1 MDDILKPV
9 RKITVMGGDAPSAPP
24 MPAGAS
30 AIPLTPKPKT
40 SINIKTAESA
50 TDTALP
56 VASAAGSN
64 FKPLTN
70 IRPMM
75 QPPAQDTKADVS
87 TVGSDLDVEDDDES
101 EAIDQPDQP
110 AEPSSK
116 PAPEKKKTG
125 SNPVSRF
132 FGGYWRK
139 KWWTIPLTLLVIV
152 GIIAAVP
159 QSRYPI
165 LAQFMKRS
173 FAVTLT
179 DSKTNTPVSG
189 ATVTLDGMTATT
201 DSTGKVKFT
210 TRVGR
215 RALSVTKKYYQST
228 STNVFVG
235 ISTQH
240 NALSLALLATGRQVP
255 IKVIDK
261 ISGQPVA
268 NVLVSILDTQARTDS
283 KGILTIV
290 LPTAE
295 PTQAA
300 TISADGYSD
309 LKASVEVT
317 SDVVAA
323 NTFSLVAAGHV
334 YFLSNLSGKLD
345 VVSTNLDGSD
355 RKTVLAGTGS
365 EDTGNTVLLASRDW
379 QFLALLSKRAGGNH
393 AKLYLINTSNNQLTT
408 MDASTA
414 NFTLAGWSDHTFVYQ
429 ALNDGVSAWQ
439 PGQTTLK
446 SFNADTSKVVTI
458 DQTDASGVSGNYI
471 YQNLSF
477 VNLVSDRVVYGLAWS
492 AYYANSSLDAGGKNN
507 SIMSANVDGSNKK
520 DLKDITLPTS
530 TTYTSLNAVL
540 SKPNVLY
547 IQSAVQSQPAVYYSY
562 QYQNNTA
569 SQSSTITDATY
580 NQAQQSY
587 TTYLVS
593 PTGKSTFWSQPR
605 DGKNTLFTGD
615 YYGNNAVQ
623 VAALSDYAPY
633 GWFTDNYVLVQK
645 GGSELYIMPVAGG
658 TPLKISDYYKPSYS
672 YYGYGGG
679 YGGL

>member
-1 MDDILKPV
+1 MDDMLKPV

-24 MPAGAS
+24 MPAGAG
-30 AIPLTPKPKT
+30 ADPTPSKPKT
-40 SINIKTAESA
+40 AITIKTVDSN
-50 TDTALP
+50 TSTPLH
-56 VASAAGSN
+56 VSSAAGSN
-64 FKPLTN
+64 FKPLTS
-70 IRPMM
+70 IRPMV
-75 QPPAQDTKADVS
+75 QPPQEPKAPERADEP
-87 TVGSDLDVEDDDES
+87 DLDVEDDEES
-101 EAIDQPDQP
+101 ETIDQPDQT
-110 AEPSSK
+110 AGPSAK
-116 PAPEKKKTG
+116 PPLEKKRSG
-125 SNPVSRF
+125 SNPITRF
-132 FGGYWRK
+132 FGGYWRR
-139 KWWTIPLTLLVIV
+139 KWWTIPLTVLVIV

-165 LAQFMKRS
+165 LAQFMKRQ
-173 FAVTLT
+173 FAITLT

-189 ATVTLDGMTATT
+189 ATATLDGMSATT
-201 DSTGKVKFT
+201 DSAGRVKFT
-210 TRVGR
+210 ARVGKR
-215 RALSVTKKYYQST
+215 TLTIKKKYYQSM
-228 STNVFVG
+228 STDIFVG
-235 ISTQH
+235 INTQH
-240 NALSLALLATGRQVP
+240 NAARLTLLATGRQVP

-268 NVLVSILDTQARTDS
+268 NALVSVLDTQARTDAN
-283 KGILTIV
+283 GTLTIV
-290 LPTAE
+290 LPTTETA
-295 PTQAA
+295 QAI
-300 TISADGYSD
+300 TISADNYSD
-309 LKASVEVT
+309 LKSSVEVT

-323 NTFSLVAAGHV
+323 NTFSLVAAGRV

-345 VVSTNLDGSD
+345 VISTNLDGSD

-365 EDTGNTVLLASRDW
+365 EDASNTVLLASRDW
-379 QFLALLSKRAGGNH
+379 QFLALLSKRAGGSH
-393 AKLYLINTSNNQLTT
+393 AKLYLINTTNSQVTT
-408 MDASTA
+408 MDSTSA
-414 NFTLAGWSDHTFVYQ
+414 NFTPVGWSDHTFVYQ

-446 SFNADTSKVVTI
+446 SFNADTSKLVTI
-458 DQTDASGVSGNYI
+458 DQTDASGASGNYI

-492 AYYANSSLDAGGKNN
+492 AYYGNSSLDASGKNN
-507 SIMSANVDGSNKK
+507 AIMSANVDGSNKK
-520 DLKDITLPTS
+520 DLKDITLPAA

-547 IQSAVQSQPAVYYSY
+547 IQSTVQSQPAVYYSY

-569 SQSSTITDATY
+569 SQSNTITDATY

-623 VAALSDYAPY
+623 IASLSDYAPY
-633 GWFTDNYVLVQK
+633 GWYTDAYVLVQK
-645 GGSELYIMPVAGG
+645 GGSELYVMPVAGG

>member
-1 MDDILKPV
+1 MDDMLKPV

-24 MPAGAS
+24 MPAHTS
-30 AIPLTPKPKT
+30 ATPTPVTPKPKT
-40 SINIKTAESA
+40 TISVKTADAS
-50 TDTALP
+50 TSTPLR
-56 VASAAGSN
+56 VSSAAGAS

-75 QPPAQDTKADVS
+75 QPPQAKTPEGADEP
-87 TVGSDLDVEDDDES
+87 DLDAEDDDES
-101 EAIDQPDQP
+101 EPIDQSD
-110 AEPSSK
+110 PSVGTSGK
-116 PAPEKKKTG
+116 PLPEKKKAG
-125 SNPVSRF
+125 GNPIARF
-132 FGGYWRK
+132 FGGYWRRG
-139 KWWTIPLTLLVIV
+139 WWTIPLTLLVIV
-152 GIIAAVP
+152 GIVASVP

-165 LAQFMKRS
+165 LAEFMKRS
-173 FAVTLT
+173 FAITLT

-189 ATVTLDGMTATT
+189 ATVSLDGMTATT
-201 DSTGKVKFT
+201 DSAGKVSFT
-210 TRVGR
+210 ARVGKR
-215 RALSVTKKYYQST
+215 TLSVSKKYYQST
-228 STNVFVG
+228 NVNVFVG

-268 NVLVSILDTQARTDS
+268 NALVSVLDTQARTDAN
-283 KGILTIV
+283 GMLTIV
-290 LPTAE
+290 LPTAS
-295 PTQAA
+295 PTQTV

-309 LKASVEVT
+309 LNGTVEIT
-317 SDVVAA
+317 SDTVPA

-345 VVSTNLDGSD
+345 VVATNLDGSD

-365 EDTGNTVLLASRDW
+365 EDASNTVLLASRDW
-379 QFLALLSKRAGGNH
+379 QFLALLSKRAGGSH
-393 AKLYLINTSNNQLTT
+393 AQLYLINTSSNQVTT
-408 MDASTA
+408 MDSTA
-414 NFTLAGWSDHTFVYQ
+414 ATFTLVGWSDHTFVYQ

-458 DQTDASGVSGNYI
+458 DQTDASGASGNYI

-492 AYYANSSLDAGGKNN
+492 AYYGNSNLDVGGKNN
-507 SIMSANVDGSNKK
+507 SIMSASVDGSNKK
-520 DLKDITLPTS
+520 DLKDITLPTA

-580 NQAQQSY
+580 NQAQQGY

-623 VAALSDYAPY
+623 IASLSDYAPY

-645 GGSELYIMPVAGG
+645 GGSELYIIPVTGG